1 MGQNYCRAVEKQVEE
16 SAPVGMQAL
25 EAALLQGGQLV
36 PEEWR
41 QEYDSNVNHVM
52 RHVHSGHTERPLEL
66 AFA

>member
-1 MGQNYCRAVEKQVEE
+1 MEE
-16 SAPVGMQAL
+16 NAPVGMQAL

-52 RHVHSGHTERPLEL
+52 RHVHSGHTKRSLEL
-66 AFA
+66 AFS